1 MLNVPVS
8 VGELLDKVSILRI
21 KAQRITDSDKLA
33 AVAREL
39 EHLEQL
45 VPAKSELWLHRLEG
59 VNGKLWDIEDQIRV
73 KERERDFGP
82 EFVSLARSVY
92 FTNDQRAE
100 IKREINT
107 AHGSEI
113 VEVKSYENYLAEA
126 V

>member
-21 KAQRITDSDKLA
+21 KAERITDPDKLA

-39 EHLEQL
+39 AHLEQL
-45 VPAKSELWLHRLEG
+45 VPAESELWLRRLEG
-59 VNGKLWDIEDQIRV
+59 VNGRLWDIEDQIRV
-73 KERERDFGP
+73 KERDKDFGP

-100 IKREINT
+100 LKREIN
-107 AHGSEI
+107 AHYGSEI
-113 VEVKSYENYLAEA
+113 VEVKSYEEYQ
-126 V
+126 

>member
-21 KAQRITDSDKLA
+21 KAQRITDPDKLA

-39 EHLEQL
+39 EQLEQL
-45 VPAKSELWLHRLEG
+45 VPAESELWLHRLEG

-113 VEVKSYENYLAEA
+113 AEVKSYEDYAA
-126 V
+126 